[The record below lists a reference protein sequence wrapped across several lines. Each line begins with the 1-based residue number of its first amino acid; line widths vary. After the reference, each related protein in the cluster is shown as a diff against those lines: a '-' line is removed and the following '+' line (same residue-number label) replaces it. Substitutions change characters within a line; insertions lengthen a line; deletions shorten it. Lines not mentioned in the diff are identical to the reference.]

1 MTPIEV
7 LRELRRVQEKYKNN
21 ITHTGQII
29 ISDLAKDAADA
40 IDQLL
45 RTESM
50 NWEKAPGFVA
60 KKSNA
65 QSSTCKGRI
74 FDEEFCTNS
83 NPCIKEAGFYSG
95 YVAKTVPT
103 FPYKIIAC
111 DFDGT
116 LAIDNYPS
124 IGAAI
129 WHTISRLKK
138 EQDKG
143 SKIILWTNRT
153 GSRLDDAI
161 AWCQTAGIYFD
172 AINDNLPEVIE
183 QFGVNCRKVFADEYW
198 DDRAHNMKGE
208 LNNEQTN

>member
-74 FDEEFCTNS
+74 FDES
-83 NPCIKEAGFYSG
+83 SALILIRALRRQGSIPG
-95 YVAKTVPT
+95 YVAKPVVP
-103 FPYKIIAC
+103 
-111 DFDGT
+111 
-116 LAIDNYPS
+116 
-124 IGAAI
+124 
-129 WHTISRLKK
+129 IS
-138 EQDKG
+138 
-143 SKIILWTNRT
+143 
-153 GSRLDDAI
+153 
-161 AWCQTAGIYFD
+161 
-172 AINDNLPEVIE
+172 V
-183 QFGVNCRKVFADEYW
+183 
-198 DDRAHNMKGE
+198 
-208 LNNEQTN
+208 